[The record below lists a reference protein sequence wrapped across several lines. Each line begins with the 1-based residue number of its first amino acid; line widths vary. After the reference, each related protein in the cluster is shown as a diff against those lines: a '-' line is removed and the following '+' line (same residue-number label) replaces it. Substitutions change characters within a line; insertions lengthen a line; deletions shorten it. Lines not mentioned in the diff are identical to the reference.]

1 MGFSVSDLI
10 FAMINFLVLFAILN
24 KFAFK
29 PLLKVMDARKAE
41 IKQDLEEAA
50 EANAAAQK
58 SREEYLAQLERA
70 KEDAQQIINEAV
82 KAGEKTKEEIIEQAH
97 EETALMVDK
106 ARAMIQQEK
115 EEALLELRDEVSTL
129 VVLAAGK
136 LVEESLDEKEHVR
149 LARKCIAKVGDAS

>member
-82 KAGEKTKEEIIEQAH
+82 KAGEKNQG
-97 EETALMVDK
+97 
-106 ARAMIQQEK
+106 
-115 EEALLELRDEVSTL
+115 RDN
-129 VVLAAGK
+129 
-136 LVEESLDEKEHVR
+136 
-149 LARKCIAKVGDAS
+149 